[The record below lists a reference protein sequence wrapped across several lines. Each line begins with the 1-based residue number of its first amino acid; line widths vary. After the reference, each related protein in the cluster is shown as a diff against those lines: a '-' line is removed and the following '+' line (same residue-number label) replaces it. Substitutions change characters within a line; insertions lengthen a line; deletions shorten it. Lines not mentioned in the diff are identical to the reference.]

1 VWTVDIDV
9 GGTLTDGLFSGGGRM
24 VSVKVD
30 TTPHDLTV
38 CLFDC
43 LGQGAAKL
51 DFPDTSTFLEN
62 VDLIRWST
70 TITSNVL
77 AERRGPRIGLLVTE
91 QHENDLYGSAQQS
104 AALHRLLTAS
114 DVIGV
119 NGSATEGTIMNVAR
133 LLLERGVRRICISL
147 EGAHHHPEREI
158 AWKRVIDQQYPDH
171 FLGSVPVLAGGEISK
186 NSDDFTRATCAV
198 INAYT
203 HGALAATL
211 FKAEDDLRQA
221 SQYSGT
227 FLVSHINGGVAGVAK
242 TKAIDT
248 LESGPV
254 LGVLASAHLAKAYGL
269 EDVVAMDIGGTTAK
283 VSVLAQGEPIYRKPA
298 ELFGIPVELSLP
310 YLRSIAL
317 GGGSLVKPKSPAVQL
332 GPESMGSYPGPACYG
347 LGGDQPTLTDAFVT
361 AGLINPDYFLGGTKA
376 IDRELAEKM
385 IEEAVAKPL
394 HLEVEQAC
402 QAIIGRAFAMVAEMI
417 GHARSELHRDFAK
430 HTLFAY
436 GGNGGLFACDVAER
450 AGLQSVYVFSL
461 GPVFSAFGSSV
472 SDISHVYER
481 ALRNPT
487 ISKESLA
494 QLRGMLEEMKEE
506 AIQDLLGEGI
516 RPENMSYALEFEVS
530 RRDRHS
536 APVACQES
544 ALRSVEDLGQAI
556 ASASGTPSSAVS
568 IDLFRLRVKKEMVKP
583 RLAEKSQAGADPS
596 SARLGK
602 RRVFWGSRHG
612 EAEIYR
618 WESLGPGQP
627 IRGCAVLEGEST
639 TYFVPEGWTLTV
651 DGYGNA
657 QLTRN

>member
-1 VWTVDIDV
+1 
-9 GGTLTDGLFSGGGRM
+9 
-24 VSVKVD
+24 
-30 TTPHDLTV
+30 
-38 CLFDC
+38 
-43 LGQGAAKL
+43 
-51 DFPDTSTFLEN
+51 
-62 VDLIRWST
+62 
-70 TITSNVL
+70 
-77 AERRGPRIGLLVTE
+77 
-91 QHENDLYGSAQQS
+91 
-104 AALHRLLTAS
+104 
-114 DVIGV
+114 
-119 NGSATEGTIMNVAR
+119 
-133 LLLERGVRRICISL
+133 
-147 EGAHHHPEREI
+147 
-158 AWKRVIDQQYPDH
+158 
-171 FLGSVPVLAGGEISK
+171 
-186 NSDDFTRATCAV
+186 
-198 INAYT
+198 
-203 HGALAATL
+203 
-211 FKAEDDLRQA
+211 
-221 SQYSGT
+221 
-227 FLVSHINGGVAGVAK
+227 
-242 TKAIDT
+242 
-248 LESGPV
+248 
-254 LGVLASAHLAKAYGL
+254 
-269 EDVVAMDIGGTTAK
+269 
-283 VSVLAQGEPIYRKPA
+283 
-298 ELFGIPVELSLP
+298 
-310 YLRSIAL
+310 
-317 GGGSLVKPKSPAVQL
+317 
-332 GPESMGSYPGPACYG
+332 
-347 LGGDQPTLTDAFVT
+347 
-361 AGLINPDYFLGGTKA
+361 
-376 IDRELAEKM
+376 M

-494 QLRGMLEEMKEE
+494 QVRGMLEEMKEE

-536 APVACQES
+536 APVAFQES